1 VGRSNPLGYNAR
13 MRAAIVP
20 TLAALLAPARSQ
32 DGPSPVDGLWQTDFA
47 AARKA
52 AAEQG
57 RPLLL
62 LFRCER

>member
-1 VGRSNPLGYNAR
+1 
-13 MRAAIVP
+13 MRAFVLAV
-20 TLAALLAPARSQ
+20 TLAAVPAPTSAQ
-32 DGPSPVDGLWQTDFA
+32 DGIRWHTDFA
-47 AARKA
+47 AARQV

>member
-1 VGRSNPLGYNAR
+1 MPAGRAEYKTA
-13 MRAAIVP
+13 MRSHALVLALVTFPAA
-20 TLAALLAPARSQ
+20 APAQ
-32 DGPSPVDGLWQTDFA
+32 AAFWQTDFA